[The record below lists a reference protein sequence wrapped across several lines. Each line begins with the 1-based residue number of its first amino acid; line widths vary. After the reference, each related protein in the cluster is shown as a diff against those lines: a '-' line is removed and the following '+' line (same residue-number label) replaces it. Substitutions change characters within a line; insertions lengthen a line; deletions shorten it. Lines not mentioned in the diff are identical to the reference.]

1 MKKKH
6 NAKRK
11 AQKLFS
17 LILFTSWISF
27 MAFAGFFA
35 PSFLAQLPF
44 FKVKQIELNGNEKIS
59 FEEIKSIVEELS
71 TNLVKLNEENIT
83 DALNARFKNRVKR
96 VYMTKSLG
104 LDGMRIKVKVVE
116 RKPVAKLK
124 FGQNY
129 LLIDKEGSLFPPLE
143 GEDKGLIEIQAYDMD
158 LLKAHFEKLYSEV
171 ISMNLPIKHIYIRRD
186 SVILN
191 LVSKQIILPPLEL
204 LPDNI
209 SGRLKMIYNFQEET
223 VDLRYGRFI
232 LVRN

>member
-186 SVILN
+186 SIILN